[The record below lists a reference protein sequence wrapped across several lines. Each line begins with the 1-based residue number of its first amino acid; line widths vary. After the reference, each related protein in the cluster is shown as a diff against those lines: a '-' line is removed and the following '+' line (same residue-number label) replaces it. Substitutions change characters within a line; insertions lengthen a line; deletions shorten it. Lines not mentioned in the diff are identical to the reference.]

1 MPDLKFFTKGEVC
14 AASQGRMDGEWQSDG
29 TGLQPF
35 CDMRDNT
42 WGVAPGW
49 YRLGRWPTIFAMPQ
63 VVSSP
68 VICVG
73 AGKKDRRSVGS
84 PL

>member
-1 MPDLKFFTKGEVC
+1 MTKGP
-14 AASQGRMDGEWQSDG
+14 ANSNPYHLKPTDFRRHQTWDPSWWRGDG

-49 YRLGRWPTIFAMPQ
+49 YKA
-63 VVSSP
+63 
-68 VICVG
+68 
-73 AGKKDRRSVGS
+73 A
-84 PL
+84 PLALTEACHQTSFLYDDDMS